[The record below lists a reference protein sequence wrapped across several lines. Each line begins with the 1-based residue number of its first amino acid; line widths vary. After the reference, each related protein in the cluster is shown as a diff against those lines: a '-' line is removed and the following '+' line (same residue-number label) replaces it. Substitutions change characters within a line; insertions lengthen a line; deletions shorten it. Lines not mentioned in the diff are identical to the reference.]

1 MTTLHITSHGGQ
13 AAYQLGE
20 GLLGRIQ
27 QVLAPF
33 TGDRR
38 AFVVTDANVGPLYGQ
53 DVASALDAPC
63 LELPAGEEF
72 KRWESVDRIVR
83 WLLGFG
89 VERGDF
95 VVAVGGGVV
104 TDIAGFAASV
114 ALRGLPWV
122 AVPTTVLGMVDA
134 AVGGKT
140 GIDLDLGKNL
150 VGTFW
155 PPVAIIA
162 DPLAI
167 TTLEDR
173 QLRSGLVEVVKCAMI
188 APSTLEHIVDSHL
201 AAAAG
206 GDVQRATELILAA
219 VRVKADIV
227 ELDERESGPRAAL
240 NLGHT
245 LGHALEAVTE
255 YRRFL
260 HGEAVAWGLLAELRI
275 ARDRG
280 LLATSEAQSWAGRL
294 AVLAPLPMLVDLEWG
309 SVSEYLGRDKKRR
322 AGLVPWVLPRL
333 GGVVLG
339 ARVTEAEAAAVY
351 AELGALAPAG
361 PFTPLF

>member
-1 MTTLHITSHGGQ
+1 MNTMYIATHRGTT
-13 AAYQLGE
+13 AYHLGD
-20 GLLGRIQ
+20 GLLGSVEDVVSPI
-27 QVLAPF
+27 A
-33 TGDRR
+33 GGRR

-53 DVASALDAPC
+53 SVAEALDAPC
-63 LELPAGEEF
+63 LELPAGEEY
-72 KRWESVDRIVR
+72 KRWESVERIVT

-89 VERGDF
+89 VERGEL
-95 VVAVGGGVV
+95 VVAVGGGVL

-122 AVPTTVLGMVDA
+122 AAPTTLLGMVDA

-140 GIDLDLGKNL
+140 GVDLDLGKNL

-155 PPVAIIA
+155 PPAAIIA
-162 DPLAI
+162 DPLTL
-167 TTLEDR
+167 TTLDHR
-173 QLRSGLVEVVKCAMI
+173 QLRAGLVEVVKSAMI
-188 APSTLEHIVDSHL
+188 APSTLEHVVDSHL
-201 AAAAG
+201 EAVAG
-206 GDVQRATELILAA
+206 GDAPRASDLIYAA

-227 ELDERESGPRAAL
+227 ELDEREAGPRAAL

-245 LGHALEAVTE
+245 LGHGLEAATD

-280 LLATSEAQSWAGRL
+280 LLATSEAQAWAGRL
-294 AVLAPLPMLVDLEWG
+294 ATLGPLPGIGDLPWEKVAG
-309 SVSEYLGRDKKRR
+309 FIGRDKKRR
-322 AGLVPWVLPRL
+322 AGAVPWVLPRL

-339 ARVTEAEAAAVY
+339 SAVSEGEAAAVY
-351 AELGALAPAG
+351 AELQLLAPSG
-361 PFTPLF
+361 PFSPLF

>member
-1 MTTLHITSHGGQ
+1 MTTLHIGSSRGETVYH
-13 AAYQLGE
+13 LGE
-20 GLLGRIQ
+20 GLLGG
-27 QVLAPF
+27 VEEVVAPV
-33 TGDRR
+33 TGGRR
-38 AFVVTDANVGPLYGQ
+38 AFVVTDANVGPLYAQ
-53 DVASALDAPC
+53 RVAEQLDAPC

-72 KRWESVDRIVR
+72 KRWETVDRVVR

-89 VERGDF
+89 VERGEF

-104 TDIAGFAASV
+104 TDIVGFAASV
-114 ALRGLPWV
+114 VLRGLPWI
-122 AVPTTVLGMVDA
+122 AVPTTLLGMVDA
-134 AVGGKT
+134 SVGGKT

-155 PPVAIIA
+155 PPAAVVA
-162 DPLAI
+162 DPLAL
-167 TTLEDR
+167 TTLEPR
-173 QLRSGLVEVVKCAMI
+173 QLRAGLVEVVKSAMI

-201 AAAAG
+201 EAAAG
-206 GDVQRATELILAA
+206 GDALRATELILAA

-227 ELDERESGPRAAL
+227 ELDEREAGPRATL

-245 LGHALEAVTE
+245 LGHALEAATD

-260 HGEAVAWGLLAELRI
+260 HGEAVAWGLLAELRL

-280 LLATSEAQSWAGRL
+280 LLATSEAQAWAGRL
-294 AVLAPLPMLVDLEWG
+294 SALAPLPGLGDLEW
-309 SVSEYLGRDKKRR
+309 SQVASYIGRDKKRR
-322 AGLVPWVLPRL
+322 DGLVPWVLPRL

-339 ARVTEAEAAAVY
+339 ARVTEAEAAALF
-351 AELGALAPAG
+351 AELVALSPAG